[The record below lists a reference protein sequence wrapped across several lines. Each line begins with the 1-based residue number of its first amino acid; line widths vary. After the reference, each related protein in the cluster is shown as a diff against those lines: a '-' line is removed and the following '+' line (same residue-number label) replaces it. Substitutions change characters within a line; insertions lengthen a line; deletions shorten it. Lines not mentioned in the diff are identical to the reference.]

1 MPNPS
6 SIVKLKRGFTLIEL
20 MISISIV
27 AVLFS
32 IGAFAYRRAEYEGRE
47 ARRKQDIRLI
57 AQALELYYQ
66 TNKRYPLT
74 DSTNGYFQFSSNSVP
89 AGASFWLADKG
100 NSTASPPIPVVD
112 FGSQYT
118 SGIPV
123 DPVNM
128 SPYVYAYYSPPVDW
142 SSSCKTGKF
151 FVLYASLGNPNDS
164 DRYGAQP
171 YSACGY
177 TTEQLAW
184 LNNTYV
190 VFGGIS
196 K

>member
-1 MPNPS
+1 MPTLTSKP
-6 SIVKLKRGFTLIEL
+6 KRGFTLIEL

-74 DSTNGYFQFSSNSVP
+74 DSTNGYFQYSNNSAP
-89 AGASFWLADKG
+89 AGASYWLADKG
-100 NSTASPPIPVVD
+100 NTTASIPVID
-112 FGSQYT
+112 FGTQYL

-123 DPVNM
+123 DPVNT

-142 SSSCKTGKF
+142 SNRCKTGKF

-177 TTEQLAW
+177 TVEQLAW